1 MRVRRAKVRREADRT
16 ATLPLNPLL
25 PSWAQDAR
33 EMQLVLAGREAVVRD
48 HRTVDDSPPT
58 LLGRIRSGGPR
69 ASTIRS
75 ATNVLIEL
83 MPRQQHDGRISA
95 LAKAPCYAPKGDTM
109 GRPVTYFEVMG
120 KDGEKLRDFYAELFG
135 WTIDAKNPL
144 AYGIVQRETNFE
156 GVGIGGGIGAI
167 PPRHVGT
174 RDLLGRGARY
184 RGRARAGGEAR
195 RHADHGP
202 L

>member
-135 WTIDAKNPL
+135 WTIDAKTHSRMGSSSVRPTSK
-144 AYGIVQRETNFE
+144 ASGS
-156 GVGIGGGIGAI
+156 GAASAPS
-167 PPRHVGT
+167 PPGMSGLVT
-174 RDLLGRGARY
+174 FYVEVPDI
-184 RGRARAGGEAR
+184 EAE
-195 RHADHGP
+195 
-202 L
+202 LV